1 MKKTKHLFI
10 ALIFGVAFS
19 GCDDLLD
26 LEPQASISD
35 DIALST
41 ADNVETALVGG
52 YSSLGGS
59 NAYGGHYIFLT
70 DIFAAPTDEVFF
82 NGTFT
87 QPREVNAK
95 SILID
100 NSYMAGYWATS
111 FNIINRA
118 NNVMEALDV
127 FGNDTARRSRV
138 EAEAKFLRATA
149 YYNLVVA
156 YGKAYNDGNPQT
168 NPAVPLILT
177 PTRAADETL
186 EVPRASVAE
195 IYDLILSDLTSAMDN
210 LPASN
215 GFLANTYV
223 ASAMLARVYLS
234 MGNFAQAGAHAQRVI
249 ESGNYALFADISEN
263 FVRTQNGAETIFA
276 IQNTPTS
283 FSNDMAVFYAPTFS
297 FGRADVQIR
306 DPHLANYEEGD
317 ARAEL
322 FVETTRG
329 RMTMKYASEDPSV
342 DPRRTNIT
350 VLRLAEMHLIRAEV
364 NARLTGS
371 GVAGIGGATPEDDI
385 NALRARVGLD
395 PLDSVTLGDVLRE
408 RRNELMFEGQLLNDL
423 KRLEG
428 TTTDLNL
435 EVIPWNSNR
444 MVFPI
449 PERELNVNS
458 RLVQNPGYN

>member
-1 MKKTKHLFI
+1 MKKSKYLLI
-10 ALIFGVAFS
+10 ALLFGVAFS
-19 GCDDLLD
+19 GCDELLD

-35 DIALST
+35 EIALST
-41 ADNVETALVGG
+41 PDNVETALVGG
-52 YSSLGGS
+52 YASLGGA

-70 DIFAAPTDEVFF
+70 DIYAAPTNEVFF

-111 FNIINRA
+111 YNIINRA
-118 NNVMEALDV
+118 NNVLDALDV
-127 FGNDTARRSRV
+127 FGSDTARRNRV
-138 EAEAKFLRATA
+138 EAEARFLRATA

-156 YGKAYNDGNPQT
+156 YGKAYNDGNPNS
-168 NPAVPLILT
+168 NPGVPLILT
-177 PTRAADETL
+177 PTRVADETL
-186 EVPRASVAE
+186 ELPRATVAE
-195 IYDLILSDLTSAMDN
+195 VYDLVLTDLTSAMEN

-223 ASAMLARVYLS
+223 ASAMLSRVYLS
-234 MGNFAQAGAHAQRVI
+234 MGNYAQAGAHAQRVI
-249 ESGNYALFADISEN
+249 ESGRYALFSDITEN

-276 IQNTPTS
+276 IQNTPTT
-283 FSNDMAVFYAPTFS
+283 FNNDMAVFYAPTFS

-306 DPHLANYEEGD
+306 DPHLANYEAGD

-322 FVETTRG
+322 FVETARG
-329 RMTMKYASEDPSV
+329 RMTMKYASLDSSV

-350 VLRLAEMHLIRAEV
+350 VIRLAEMHLIRAEV
-364 NARLTGS
+364 NVRLTGS
-371 GVAGIGGATPEDDI
+371 GNVGIGGVTPEDDI
-385 NALRARVGLD
+385 NAIRARVGLD
-395 PLDSVTLGDVLRE
+395 PLATVSLGDVLIE

-428 TTTDLNL
+428 ATTDLNQ
-435 EVIPWNSNR
+435 EVVPWNSNR

>member
-1 MKKTKHLFI
+1 MKIYKHLF
-10 ALIFGVAFS
+10 LILILGVTFS
-19 GCDDLLD
+19 GCGDLLD

-35 DIALST
+35 EIALSNP
-41 ADNVETALVGG
+41 DNVETALVGG
-52 YSSLGGS
+52 YAALGGA

-70 DIFAAPTDEVFF
+70 DIFAAPADEIFF

-118 NNVMEALDV
+118 NNVLEALDV
-127 FGNDTARRSRV
+127 FGTDTERRIRV
-138 EAEAKFLRATA
+138 EAEARFLRGTA
-149 YYNLVVA
+149 FYNLVVA
-156 YGKAYNDGNPQT
+156 YGKAYNDGNPQS
-168 NPAVPLILT
+168 NPGVPLILT

-186 EVPRASVAE
+186 EVERASVAE
-195 IYDLILSDLTSAMDN
+195 VYDLVLSDLSFAMEN
-210 LPASN
+210 LPTSN
-215 GFLANTYV
+215 GFLADTYV

-234 MGNFAQAGAHAQRVI
+234 MGNFEQSGAHAQRVI
-249 ESGNYALFADISEN
+249 GSGNYALYADISDN
-263 FVRTQNGAETIFA
+263 YVRVQNGSETIFA
-276 IQNTPTS
+276 IQNTETT

-297 FGRADVQIR
+297 FGRADVQVR
-306 DPHLANYEEGD
+306 DPHLENYEPGD
-317 ARAEL
+317 ARADL

-329 RMTMKYASEDPSV
+329 RMTLKYASLDPSV
-342 DPRRTNIT
+342 DPRRRNIT

-364 NARLTGS
+364 NVRLTGS
-371 GVAGIGGATPEDDI
+371 GNAGIGSATPEDDI
-385 NALRARVGLD
+385 NAIRARVGLD
-395 PLDSVTLGDVLRE
+395 PLAGVTLAQVLQE

-423 KRLEG
+423 KRLESF
-428 TTTDLNL
+428 TIDLNDQQ
-435 EVIPWNSNR
+435 VSWNSDR

-449 PERELNVNS
+449 PEREMNVNS